1 LGRPVLSRI
10 TRKEREGERERE
22 RERNQSPSEERD
34 KREREGKHTNVLK
47 KKIARRK
54 FDMSKTRHYSV
65 LFGGRT
71 SGLSHR
77 CDQETDAA
85 IFTLAFF

>member
-1 LGRPVLSRI
+1 M
-10 TRKEREGERERE
+10 
-22 RERNQSPSEERD
+22 QEENLA
-34 KREREGKHTNVLK
+34 K
-47 KKIARRK
+47 
-54 FDMSKTRHYSV
+54 DMSKTSHYSV

-85 IFTLAFF
+85 IFTLSFF